1 MLQCLSEPT
10 NFPLSVSPHG
20 PGKEMR
26 DRTRQ
31 TKNSPTSVG
40 IESPSWVIMVG
51 DHCGNVNVNQRV
63 QKNVVP
69 LALRT
74 QMMDYLGSL

>member
-26 DRTRQ
+26 DHTRQ
-31 TKNSPTSVG
+31 TKNSPTSAG
-40 IESPSWVIMVG
+40 IEPPSWVIIAG
-51 DHCGNVNVNQRV
+51 DYCGNANVNQRV
-63 QKNVVP
+63 QNECC
-69 LALRT
+69 AT
-74 QMMDYLGSL
+74 STEDTNDGSFG